1 MEIPDVS
8 VGDAQLLLTAP
19 REQID
24 QDLLL
29 LVIVEAVKRLEPPY
43 LVGSQAAR

>member
-29 LVIVEAVKRLEPPY
+29 LVIVEAVKGLEPPY